1 MAKEEKVPKMG
12 GISRDF
18 QGKTGETGKRPAA
31 ASPPLQ
37 SVRGRGVVL
46 TVGPTDKQK
55 KKKNNDDVVTLDSS
69 GRILLPHPH
78 HVCLLPA

>member
-1 MAKEEKVPKMG
+1 MMAKEEKVPKMG

-55 KKKNNDDVVTLDSS
+55 KNNDDVVTLDSS
-69 GRILLPHPH
+69 GRILLPH